1 MNKRRGSGY
10 STNVRMPGSSRPR
23 PNRAIFGLLLCLLLP
38 PLGLMF
44 LWRMGVFRTRGRML
58 ITVLATVEMSVIA
71 VLLMPK
77 ATVDAAVPV
86 PGTPERVTPAPS
98 SEVLTA
104 LSNMDEIIRAQQEQ
118 NNGGVTQGPSLLEQL
133 EQEEAEREAILNTI
147 VYSVYDGAR
156 YYHAVTVCGN
166 QSNRREL
173 TVREAMSE
181 GLGACPDCNP
191 PVYGF
196 VTATDAPTEGN

>member
-10 STNVRMPGSSRPR
+10 SPNVRMPGSSRPK
-23 PNRAIFGLLLCLLLP
+23 PNRAIFGLLLCVLLP

-44 LWRMGVFRTRGRML
+44 LWRMGIFRTRGRML
-58 ITVLATVEMSVIA
+58 VTALATVEMAVIA
-71 VLLMPK
+71 FLLIPRP
-77 ATVDAAVPV
+77 TVEAALPV

-98 SEVLTA
+98 SQVLTA
-104 LSNMDEIIRAQQEQ
+104 LSNMDEILRAQQQ
-118 NNGGVTQGPSLLEQL
+118 GTDGATQAPSLLEQL
-133 EQEEAEREAILNTI
+133 EQEEAEREQILNTI
-147 VYSVYDGAR
+147 VYSVYEGAR

-196 VTATDAPTEGN
+196 VTATEEPQSEN